1 VRAKAEMSGSVALDA
16 PGRTSWC
23 RPEHRRFLLP
33 AAVTLGV
40 LALVALVHVPFPF
53 GPDQGFAALV
63 GNELRHGRVLYTE
76 VWDVRQPG
84 LYAFFTLGGVAP
96 FGMTEGGVHLLE
108 AVWFLGFALVLQRT
122 LRPHVEREWVAAV
135 SPLFVVGAYWAAA
148 DAHLLTQIEA
158 LVLFPLY
165 VAIWGVAVDRP
176 HELSTRRLVVTGVA
190 GAAVVTLKLIYL
202 PIFAIVWGI
211 AFADAMRGRGWRIA
225 LRDMRRLLIGFAVPI
240 AAVVVYLAAAGALP
254 EALWTFFV
262 FPFHQRRLDLRDWAR
277 LRSSLEYLVRNFAW
291 TIPLALVA
299 VALRRPVRDRLV
311 LALLVWLFAGAA
323 LLLAQTWYPY
333 QFQLLI
339 APLGVLAVFGFD
351 RLVGPRRAPI
361 AIAAIVVAALLALIP
376 LRTLAR
382 KSVTFARDEFTLTA
396 AGRKDYHDKY
406 APWYADAAGSG
417 AFLDA
422 RDALPGPVHV
432 FGNDEVQRQSGRRMA
447 IAVNGLTPEQL
458 DERLWR
464 KTREQLAAAQ
474 PPYVFVS
481 DFADGIMR
489 ERSPQTRSFLEQGYC
504 ELRRTTGGNDT
515 EPGRWLVNRRAGRC

>member
-1 VRAKAEMSGSVALDA
+1 MSGSVALEA
-16 PGRTSWC
+16 SGRASRW

-53 GPDQGFAALV
+53 GPDQGFAAVV

-84 LYAFFTLGGVAP
+84 LYAIFTLGGVAP

-108 AVWFLGFALVLQRT
+108 AVYFLGFAVVLQRT
-122 LRPHVEREWVAAV
+122 LRPHVECEWVAAV

-176 HELSTRRLVVTGVA
+176 HELSARRLVVSGVA
-190 GAAVVTLKLIYL
+190 GAAVITLKLIYL
-202 PIFAIVWGI
+202 PIVVIVWGI
-211 AFADAMRGRGWRIA
+211 AFADAMRGRGWRAA
-225 LRDMRRLLIGFAVPI
+225 LRDLLWLLTGFAVPI
-240 AAVVVYLAAAGALP
+240 AAVVVFLAAAGALP

-262 FPFHQRRLDLRDWAR
+262 FPFHQRKLDLRDWAR
-277 LRSSLEYLVRNFAW
+277 LHSSLEYLVRNFTW
-291 TIPLALVA
+291 TVPLALVG
-299 VALRRPVRDRLV
+299 VVLRRPVRDRLV
-311 LALLVWLFAGAA
+311 LGLLVWLFAGAA
-323 LLLAQTWYPY
+323 LLLAQTWYAY

-351 RLVGPRRAPI
+351 RLVARRRAPI
-361 AIAAIVVAALLALIP
+361 AIAAIVVAALLALVP

-382 KSVTFARDEFTLTA
+382 KSVTFARDKFTLTA
-396 AGRKDYHDKY
+396 AGRSHYHDKY
-406 APWYADAAGSG
+406 APWYVDAAASG

-422 RDALPGPVHV
+422 RDALPGPIHV
-432 FGNDEVQRQSGRRMA
+432 FGNDEVQRESQRRMA

-474 PPYVFVS
+474 PPYIFVS

-489 ERSPQTRSFLEQGYC
+489 ERSPETRAFLAQGYC
-504 ELRRTTGGNDT
+504 ELRPVEAAHNTTED
-515 EPGRWLVNRRAGRC
+515 GRWLVNRRAGRC